1 LCSPAGLEP
10 GYHFVADPP
19 FFQATPVT
27 DRLSLSSFRPATPW
41 SRPRLAL
48 LDCAALI
55 GLALLALVIRV
66 PSLLTV
72 PRFTDEQLEVLY
84 TLPLYRHQALPLVG
98 FDPYTGPVF
107 SYLLAALFWVVGPQP
122 YVPRVLVLL
131 IGVATVAAVYL
142 LGRSVGGRL
151 AGLIAA
157 GLLAT
162 SATHVLVNS
171 HIAWSNSMT
180 PLFTTLAFATVMP
193 AVTRRSGPRL
203 AAAGLVF
210 AIALQTHPTVIAFLP
225 GVILALLWRHP
236 RLLLGGWGL
245 LAMLLLIAGYSNVL
259 IYTLP
264 GRGEDPYRLA
274 AGASI
279 PGWSADSDETHRR
292 LLEQRQSGIAGQAG
306 VGSYLANLGAM
317 AHNLPRLAGSIVEER
332 PNWTDYLLDAT
343 FWLYAALFV
352 VGLVWPLGRA
362 NPLPL
367 LATSSYVVA
376 LMFFNGRYE
385 PIFSGR
391 YLVPLL
397 PLAFSGFGTLV
408 ADVWSEVSGQVP
420 RLVLAS
426 IVVLLIAYPLL
437 PLLRYLQHNGQDGQV
452 DVDLIQSAA
461 TLAAARRTT
470 EPLVLD
476 EALGRH
482 SLPGGGDLLMSLQV
496 FLELRNAAYEIGAV
510 TSAKVDGMLGDA
522 RTAMVVFALPYDRDL
537 EVRFRFI
544 PVDDRGGARYA
555 AYRLERRS

>member
-1 LCSPAGLEP
+1 M
-10 GYHFVADPP
+10 
-19 FFQATPVT
+19 T
-27 DRLSLSSFRPATPW
+27 DRLSLSSSRPAAPW

-48 LDCAALI
+48 VDCAALV

-98 FDPYTGPVF
+98 FDPDNGPIF
-107 SYLLAALFWVVGPQP
+107 SYLMAALFWVVGPQP

-171 HIAWSNSMT
+171 HIAWSNSTT
-180 PLFTTLAFATVMP
+180 PLFTTLAFATLVP
-193 AVTRRSGPRL
+193 AVTRGSGPRL

-210 AIALQTHPTVIAFLP
+210 AIALQTHPVVVAFLP
-225 GVILALLWRHP
+225 GVVLALLWRRP
-236 RLLLGGWGL
+236 RLLLGPWGL
-245 LAMLLLIAGYSNVL
+245 LALLLLIAGYSNML
-259 IYTLP
+259 IYNLP
-264 GRGEDPYRLA
+264 GRDDDPYRA
-274 AGASI
+274 VVRESI
-279 PGWSADSDETHRR
+279 PRWSADRDETDP
-292 LLEQRQSGIAGQAG
+292 LLLGQQRGDAVGQGG
-306 VGSYLANLGAM
+306 VGSYLANLGTLVL
-317 AHNLPRLAGSIVEER
+317 NVPRLAASIIDER
-332 PNWTDYLLDAT
+332 PNWTDYLLDPS

-362 NPLPL
+362 NPLL
-367 LATSSYVVA
+367 LVAASSYLFA
-376 LMFFNGRYE
+376 LMLFNGRYE

-397 PLAFSGFGTLV
+397 PLAFAGFGTLV

-420 RLVLAS
+420 RLALATVL
-426 IVVLLIAYPLL
+426 VLLIAYPLL

-461 TLAAARRTT
+461 TLAAAHRPS

-482 SLPGGGDLLMSLQV
+482 DLPGDGDLLMSLQV
-496 FLELRNAAYEIGAV
+496 FLELRNVTYEIGAV
-510 TSAKVDGMLGDA
+510 TSPQVDSAFGDA
-522 RTAMVVFALPYDRDL
+522 RTALVVFALPYDRDL
-537 EVRFRFI
+537 EARFRFV
-544 PVDDRGGARYA
+544 PVDDRGGGRYA
-555 AYRLERRS
+555 VYRLERRF